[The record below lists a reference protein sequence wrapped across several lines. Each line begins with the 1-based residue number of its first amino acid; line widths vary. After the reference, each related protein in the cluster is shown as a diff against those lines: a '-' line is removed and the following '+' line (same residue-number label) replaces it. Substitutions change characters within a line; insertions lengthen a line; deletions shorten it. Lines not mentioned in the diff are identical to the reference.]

1 MALKFLNDGYFAG
14 EVGIGTAS
22 PITKFQITATNASSP
37 TANIFLD
44 IDGSNVPGMGGQII
58 FGASTSANLAA
69 YIARI
74 QGVRS
79 ALDNGS
85 SDLHF
90 QTTHVAAGTGP
101 STKMTILS
109 DGKVGIGTTGPTAS
123 LHVLGNVVFDSYSLT
138 DPAPLSR
145 TAYPAAQMFTH
156 YSEAN
161 GVSIIGGQAAYNGC
175 GLTIGEET
183 TASSNF
189 KFIRGVSD
197 TNGGSNAAE
206 EFWVNGIGGAYFAGN
221 VGIGTASPDSQ
232 LEVYYE
238 PAGSTGAQIKLGS
251 GDVGYETTITNYRR
265 TTDSTFE
272 IASYD
277 DTILGYNRSTDKT
290 WLGIGSDV
298 GIGTTSPSYKLHSTG
313 TIGIAGN
320 TLNNAIRLSINEST
334 TFPGS
339 NSSDTRL
346 LNFVGGNGG
355 SDTEI
360 GGVRWLNRDG
370 NSGNYQYHAAGIT
383 SHNANAINSGDLR
396 FFVSNNASADSST
409 GVTEAMRVSYEGNVG
424 IGTTDP
430 SQKLTIRDDSTAV
443 YSTGDADTNTGDL
456 VLQNNDETD
465 DNFNRISFQSNSG
478 NNQTGDLLDAARIT
492 AIYPDHAGA
501 NPSGELAFETKADA
515 GGMAEAMRIDRD
527 GKVGIGTNNPSRL
540 LSISSN
546 DAATTPQLLIT
557 QNGSGDA
564 VIGFNRPGHQGWAMG
579 IDSSLNNNFEI
590 HNSSGGV
597 DSSSQFAITPTG
609 NVGIGT
615 ISPLEELDV
624 RSTSFSTVAVSTDR
638 NTATENIGSF
648 AFYGQNDATTPGRL
662 LYTRIMS
669 SMPSVTDGAESGDIY
684 FQQIDNGTV
693 GETVRIL
700 SSGNVGIGTNNPA
713 APLQVGSI
721 TATTQSQVTGEV
733 QIVGSNY
740 DISDTQM
747 GTLNLT
753 STSRRSS
760 APFNQGYGPSI
771 TFSQNG
777 SGYVNGWEKVIGG
790 IKTEIRDAANLDYAS
805 DMKFYTHNN
814 TALEEQMRIDA
825 NGNVGINTSGLTAG
839 APDLLTISGDAKYIA
854 HYDGTNYAFK
864 LGADSSGDGNFQ
876 LYSSDSTVRVKLY
889 GELNAANYINNN
901 GNFGIGD
908 SSPLARLHV
917 REEDTLGIKT
927 VYGSAIIEATDAQL
941 DLLSTSSGTWG
952 SAINFVESNGVDA
965 NTDVW
970 SIARQT
976 TGGNG
981 DSRLSF
987 NFGTVNQHQNT
998 AQVIFASDG
1007 TVTSNHGTVSSD
1019 SASTLTTKS
1028 YVDSLITGAT
1038 IYRGTWNPDASLNS
1052 GYGAPDLS
1060 GVTQTS
1066 GYYYICSADG
1076 AAYPNGTTGTP
1087 AVPCEPDSWSTGD
1100 WVIWN
1105 DDVADCAGTGTGAWQ
1120 KIDNSSVLSGVGTG
1134 TKIAK
1139 WAGASTITD
1148 SDTLENS
1155 IISDLTTS
1163 IDVDG
1168 GVTADYFRTDET
1180 TTEYSLISRNSA
1192 GNSPLYVQ
1200 SANSDTN
1207 QWIARFSHGSATPN
1221 GGTNVLTVGKD
1232 ISYFNDTKLGIGT
1245 ISPGTINGTAFS
1257 GVGLH
1262 VASTG
1267 IGRTI
1272 TSGATWAEYI
1282 LNDEGADVD
1291 ERAKFMESNQ
1301 GVLSFGSYDDDGTQ
1315 RTALNI
1321 KNNGQV
1327 RTLYNLEV
1335 GDGTK
1340 TGGDNMY
1347 IRMGFGLDVYVNR
1360 EFDFDPQNTSPA
1372 ILLLCAYAPYNNVN
1386 GSVQMDRTSGLRH
1399 SCRADIVIS
1408 AGSGTNPIGVMKAT
1422 GVSGA
1427 GEPSYRLVKFNKVGD
1442 TIVYIGLEI
1451 TNPDLYYENTGAYF
1465 NGRLTSTEESLVAV
1479 VIGTAT
1485 GQAENITAFEENG
1498 IHDFHGDVEIQGN
1511 LAVSGQVDG
1520 DLTIADDL
1528 TVVDQLTVG
1537 GVTTLNDPLNVNVDL
1552 ATAYTTTGFNDVGI
1566 VLRNQ
1571 NTDNVAGM
1579 YSTIV
1584 LTATGWEGTTTGVA
1598 QLNVIQEGS
1607 NLSNGTFT
1615 IKVRDNGSHFEAFRI
1630 KHNGNVGIG
1639 SNDPDYLLDLY
1650 QSTGTN
1656 ASTTGTTMQR
1666 LWNYVG
1672 SDINQQKTF
1681 IDFVFQDDNANEYP
1695 QVRIGAEVGQNGNA
1709 STQTKEG
1716 SGAFVV
1722 YTNNATGDGPGSPTG
1737 LAERFR
1743 VDYAGNVGIG
1753 TASPSRNLQV
1763 KGTANTSIA
1772 ITAPTTGLAQL
1783 ALGDTDDDN
1792 YAQIILDN
1800 STNKL
1805 QIQNGGGGIVS
1816 NRGITLDSSENVGIG
1831 TDSPVSPLTIKSSSV
1846 SSGESAL
1853 TIQANASTNT
1863 IVKLGERSGGR
1874 ARLEMYDS
1882 GVAKIAFYT
1891 DGNHNYINTG
1901 KVAIGTTNP
1910 GAKLHIDGDLII
1922 TDTPQGQGDFLTV
1935 NPVSGKVTSV
1945 SSKDVSFG
1953 EAYINNY
1960 RSRVLDYGGSYF
1972 PTGAAGNVAKHK
1984 SNNLFN
1990 LMSMMLLPGG
2000 VFSGK
2005 VTAAKPKTGVD
2016 FTWTRTTVA
2025 NYTNEEGVITE
2036 APIATPRIDFANNSN
2051 GEILIEPT
2059 RTNLVPNS
2067 GPGDYGNTPGSTTT
2081 VPGPNG
2087 VYNSAIVPVP
2097 NSNADRYQ
2105 YTIAA
2110 NTHSDGDV
2118 FTYSWYRRRVSTP
2131 VQDVFVGDL
2140 NVSGL
2145 LNCTLTGAT
2154 AQIESNI
2161 SGFDRFA
2168 CQITL
2173 GQGNT
2178 DATVRGYFGA
2188 LIGIGNSS
2196 IAYFGQQLELGDFAT
2211 TLINTT
2217 GSAVTRDNDYMVV
2230 NNLSDTIFEGMVGQG
2245 GMYMDFDYKREG
2257 DSDGLRFHDEN
2268 NVTPRVYLYQG
2279 STGIS
2284 DSWSAGAFTLNQTS
2298 GNKIGYMFT
2307 STTSAV
2313 YCANGA
2319 NVVTSSPTA
2328 AQALDTPLDTLYIDG
2343 NQNLVRIRELSM
2355 FTQMTSAQLVTLTTL

>member
-1 MALKFLNDGYFAG
+1 MALRFLNSGYFA
-14 EVGIGTAS
+14 
-22 PITKFQITATNASSP
+22 
-37 TANIFLD
+37 
-44 IDGSNVPGMGGQII
+44 
-58 FGASTSANLAA
+58 
-69 YIARI
+69 
-74 QGVRS
+74 
-79 ALDNGS
+79 
-85 SDLHF
+85 
-90 QTTHVAAGTGP
+90 
-101 STKMTILS
+101 
-109 DGKVGIGTTGPTAS
+109 GKVGIGTDNPTSSLTISSSAGGDHTWDESGILIQNLSTTTGESAVVFKNSGTGGTGSNYWFTGLNQSNIYKLAYGTNFENGYALFELDTLGALKLNAYDSTNNTGTPTYLLGTDAS
-123 LHVLGNVVFDSYSLT
+123 GNVVKTQNIPGSDVGPYVTINTAQTITSIKTFSVNQLFSNNTELRWLDSDST
-138 DPAPLSR
+138 ER
-145 TAYPAAQMFTH
+145 TVLELDSNDDLYVGKSGGGNL
-156 YSEAN
+156 YIVN
-161 GVSIIGGQAAYNGC
+161 GTGY
-175 GLTIGEET
+175 T
-183 TASSNF
+183 TAVT
-189 KFIRGVSD
+189 ID
-197 TNGGSNAAE
+197 ETQ
-206 EFWVNGIGGAYFAGN
+206 N
-221 VGIGTASPDSQ
+221 VGIGTDDPD
-232 LEVYYE
+232 
-238 PAGSTGAQIKLGS
+238 AKLHIA
-251 GDVGYETTITNYRR
+251 DTNKAINTEGNLFVA
-265 TTDSTFE
+265 TTDDYEIDKGGQISLGGVWHSTPLTTEFAA
-272 IASYD
+272 IAGRKQTSANGNAG
-277 DTILGYNRSTDKT
+277 GYLQLSTSNSSGGNLTEKMRIDSSGK
-290 WLGIGSDV
+290 V
-298 GIGTTSPSYKLHSTG
+298 GIGT
-313 TIGIAGN
+313 
-320 TLNNAIRLSINEST
+320 E
-334 TFPGS
+334 
-339 NSSDTRL
+339 
-346 LNFVGGNGG
+346 
-355 SDTEI
+355 
-360 GGVRWLNRDG
+360 
-370 NSGNYQYHAAGIT
+370 
-383 SHNANAINSGDLR
+383 
-396 FFVSNNASADSST
+396 
-409 GVTEAMRVSYEGNVG
+409 
-424 IGTTDP
+424 DP
-430 SQKLTIRDDSTAV
+430 SQKLTIRDDSTNT
-443 YSTGDADTNTGDL
+443 YSTGDAGTNTGDL
-456 VLQNNDETD
+456 VLQNNEETD
-465 DNFNRISFQSNSG
+465 NNFNRISFQSNSD

-492 AIYPDHAGA
+492 AIYPDHAGG
-501 NPSGELAFETKADA
+501 NPSGELAFETKPDA
-515 GGMAEAMRIDRD
+515 GYMAEAMRIDRD
-527 GKVGIGTNNPSRL
+527 GKVGIGTDSPNRNLHVYGQFALSNADNSGSFLMIPSASTNKIYSREADNTTSANA
-540 LSISSN
+540 LSI
-546 DAATTPQLLIT
+546 
-557 QNGSGDA
+557 
-564 VIGFNRPGHQGWAMG
+564 VM
-579 IDSSLNNNFEI
+579 DSSEVF
-590 HNSSGGV
+590 H
-597 DSSSQFAITPTG
+597 ITTG
-609 NVGIGT
+609 QRVGIRNT
-615 ISPLEELDV
+615 SPLEELDV

-648 AFYGQNDATTPGRL
+648 AFYGQNDATTPERL

-669 SMPSVTDGAESGDIY
+669 SMPSVTDGAESGDIF

-825 NGNVGINTSGLTAG
+825 DGNVGINTSGLADG

-876 LYSSDSTVRVKLY
+876 LYNSSGDVRVKLY
-889 GELNAANYINNN
+889 GELNAANYINNG
-901 GNFGIGD
+901 GNFGIGENA
-908 SSPLARLHV
+908 PLAKLHV

-952 SAINFVESNGVDA
+952 SAINFVESDGVDA

-976 TGGNG
+976 TGGAG

-1007 TVTSNHGTVSSD
+1007 KVTSSHSTITSD
-1019 SASTLTTKS
+1019 GASTLTTKG
-1028 YVDSLITGAT
+1028 YVDGLITGAT
-1038 IYRGTWNPDASLNS
+1038 IYRGTWDPDVSLNS
-1052 GYGAPDLS
+1052 GYGNPDLS

-1066 GYYYICSADG
+1066 GYYYICSAAG
-1076 AAYPNGTTGTP
+1076 TAEPNGTG
-1087 AVPCEPDSWSTGD
+1087 VEPNSWETGD

-1105 DDVADCAGTGTGAWQ
+1105 DDIGTAGEWQ

-1139 WAGASTITD
+1139 WAGASTVTD

-1155 IISDLTTS
+1155 IISDLSTS

-1180 TTEYSLISRNSA
+1180 TTEYSLISRDSA
-1192 GNSPLYVQ
+1192 GNASLYVQ
-1200 SANSDTN
+1200 HSSDSVS
-1207 QWIARFSHGSATPN
+1207 QPLARFSYGATN
-1221 GGTNVLTVGKD
+1221 AGGGNTVLQLSKD
-1232 ISYFNDTKLGIGT
+1232 NTHFLNTKVGIGT
-1245 ISPGTINGTAFS
+1245 ASPGTINGTTFTD
-1257 GVGLH
+1257 VGLH

-1267 IGRTI
+1267 MGRTI

-1315 RTALNI
+1315 RTALLI

-1347 IRMGFGLDVYVNR
+1347 IRMGQGLDVYVNR
-1360 EFDFDPQNTSPA
+1360 EFDFDPQNATPA

-1408 AGSGTNPIGVMKAT
+1408 SGSGTNPVGVMKAT

-1451 TNPDLYYENTGAYF
+1451 TNPDGYYENTGAYF
-1465 NGRLTSTEESLVAV
+1465 NGRLTSTEQSLVSV
-1479 VIGTAT
+1479 TIGTST
-1485 GQAENITAFEENG
+1485 GEAENITAFEENG

-1552 ATAYTTTGFNDVGI
+1552 ATAYSTTGFNDVGI

-1571 NTDNVAGM
+1571 NTDNVTGM

-1584 LTATGWEGTTTGVA
+1584 LAATGWEGSSTGVV
-1598 QLNVIQEGS
+1598 QLNGIQEGS

-1615 IKVRDNGSHFEAFRI
+1615 IKVREDGTHYEAFRI
-1630 KHNGNVGIG
+1630 KYNGNVGIG
-1639 SNDPDYLLDLY
+1639 TDDPQTKLHVVGPNENASAATLRIGGPSNGVGNNVSRLELAENTTNSNADMSYGFSFTADGNSTNNLLIKSHNNNIAGTTAVAIRRSDGNVGIGNNDPNYLLDLY
-1650 QSTGTN
+1650 KSTGTS
-1656 ASTTGTTMQR
+1656 ASTTGTTLQR

-1672 SDINQQKTF
+1672 TDIKQQKTF
-1681 IDFVFQDDNANEYP
+1681 IDFVFQDNNTNEYP
-1695 QVRIGAEVGQNGNA
+1695 QVRIGAEVGQNGDAN
-1709 STQTKEG
+1709 SQEKEG

-1722 YTNNATGDGPGSPTG
+1722 YTNNATGVGPGTPTD
-1737 LAERFR
+1737 LVERFR
-1743 VDYAGNVGIG
+1743 VDYEGKVGIG
-1753 TASPSRNLQV
+1753 TADPNRNLQV
-1763 KGTANTSIA
+1763 KGTGNTAIA
-1772 ITAPTTGLAQL
+1772 ITSPTSSLAQL

-1792 YAQIILDN
+1792 YAQILLDN
-1800 STNKL
+1800 SSNKL
-1805 QIQNGGGGIVS
+1805 QIQNGGGGTIS
-1816 NRGITLDSSENVGIG
+1816 NRGITLDSSEKVGIG
-1831 TDSPVSPLTIKSSSV
+1831 TDSPVSPLTVKSNSV
-1846 SSGESAL
+1846 SSGESGIV
-1853 TIQANASTNT
+1853 IQAKDNTNS
-1863 IVKLGERSGGR
+1863 IIKLGERANQGG
-1874 ARLEMYDS
+1874 RLEMLDAN
-1882 GVAKIAFYT
+1882 VTKIALFT
-1891 DGNHNYINTG
+1891 DGTDNYINAG
-1901 KVAIGTTNP
+1901 KLGIGTTVP
-1910 GAKLHIDGDLII
+1910 SAKLHVDGDLIV

-1960 RSRVLDYGGSYF
+1960 RSRVLDYGGTYF

-1984 SNNLFN
+1984 TNNLFN
-1990 LMSMMLLPGG
+1990 LISMMLLPGG

-2005 VTAAKPKTGVD
+2005 ITAAKPKTGVD

-2067 GPGDYGNTPGSTTT
+2067 GPGDYGNGPGSSTT

-2087 VYNSAIVPVP
+2087 VYDSAIVPVP
-2097 NSNADRYQ
+2097 NANADRYQ
-2105 YTIAA
+2105 YAIAA

-2131 VQDVFVGDL
+2131 FDTQYTGDL
-2140 NVSGL
+2140 NIQGL
-2145 LNCTLTGAT
+2145 VNCTLTGAT
-2154 AQIESNI
+2154 TQIESNI

-2168 CQITL
+2168 CQITITL
-2173 GQGNT
+2173 GNT
-2178 DATVRGYFGA
+2178 EALVRGYFGQ

-2196 IAYFGQQLELGDFAT
+2196 VAYFGQQLELGDFAT

-2230 NNLSDTIFEGMVGQG
+2230 NNLSDTIFKGMVGQG

-2257 DSDGLRFHDEN
+2257 DADGLRFHDEN
-2268 NVTPRVYLYQG
+2268 NITPRVYLYQG
-2279 STGIS
+2279 FTGIS

>member
-1 MALKFLNDGYFAG
+1 MALKFLNKGYFA
-14 EVGIGTAS
+14 
-22 PITKFQITATNASSP
+22 
-37 TANIFLD
+37 
-44 IDGSNVPGMGGQII
+44 
-58 FGASTSANLAA
+58 
-69 YIARI
+69 
-74 QGVRS
+74 
-79 ALDNGS
+79 
-85 SDLHF
+85 
-90 QTTHVAAGTGP
+90 
-101 STKMTILS
+101 
-109 DGKVGIGTTGPTAS
+109 GKVGIGTDNPTSRLTISSSTGGDHTWDESGILIQNLSTTTGESAVVFKNSGTAGTGTNYWFSGLNQSNIYRLAYGPNFENGYTFFQLSSLGALTLDAYDSTNNTGTPTYLLGTDAS
-123 LHVLGNVVFDSYSLT
+123 GNVVKTLSSTAPGSLWLANGNNIYNTNSANVGIGTETPGNKLAVQSSFTNSASDSFVEINSGHEASGGSDLTGEAGILFKQAGSGNILRDAGSIVSGRESNYSTTNTGDSY
-138 DPAPLSR
+138 LSIN
-145 TAYPAAQMFTH
+145 TAVNSVNT
-156 YSEAN
+156 E
-161 GVSIIGGQAAYNGC
+161 
-175 GLTIGEET
+175 
-183 TASSNF
+183 
-189 KFIRGVSD
+189 KIRITSG
-197 TNGGSNAAE
+197 
-206 EFWVNGIGGAYFAGN
+206 GN
-221 VGIGTASPDSQ
+221 VGIGTD
-232 LEVYYE
+232 E
-238 PAGSTGAQIKLGS
+238 
-251 GDVGYETTITNYRR
+251 
-265 TTDSTFE
+265 
-272 IASYD
+272 
-277 DTILGYNRSTDKT
+277 
-290 WLGIGSDV
+290 
-298 GIGTTSPSYKLHSTG
+298 
-313 TIGIAGN
+313 
-320 TLNNAIRLSINEST
+320 
-334 TFPGS
+334 
-339 NSSDTRL
+339 
-346 LNFVGGNGG
+346 
-355 SDTEI
+355 
-360 GGVRWLNRDG
+360 
-370 NSGNYQYHAAGIT
+370 
-383 SHNANAINSGDLR
+383 
-396 FFVSNNASADSST
+396 
-409 GVTEAMRVSYEGNVG
+409 
-424 IGTTDP
+424 P
-430 SQKLTIRDDSTAV
+430 SQKLTIRDDSATV
-443 YSTGDADTNTGDL
+443 YSTGDAGTNTGDF
-456 VLQNNDETD
+456 VLQNNNETN
-465 DNFNRISFQSNSG
+465 DNFNRISFQSNSD

-492 AIYPDHAGA
+492 AIYPDHAGG

-515 GGMAEAMRIDRD
+515 GSMAEAMRIDRD
-527 GKVGIGTNNPSRL
+527 GKVGIGTDSP
-540 LSISSN
+540 
-546 DAATTPQLLIT
+546 
-557 QNGSGDA
+557 
-564 VIGFNRPGHQGWAMG
+564 NRTLHVYG
-579 IDSSLNNNFEI
+579 
-590 HNSSGGV
+590 
-597 DSSSQFAITPTG
+597 QFALSNADNSGSFLMIPSASTNKIYSRAADNTTSANALSVVMNSTEVFHITTG
-609 NVGIGT
+609 SRVGIRNT
-615 ISPLEELDV
+615 DPLEELDV

-648 AFYGQNDATTPGRL
+648 AFYGQNDATTPERL

-721 TATTQSQVTGEV
+721 TATTQGQVTGEV
-733 QIVGSNY
+733 QIVGPNY

-760 APFNQGYGPSI
+760 DPFNQGYGPSI

-777 SGYVNGWEKVIGG
+777 SGYVNGYEKVIGG
-790 IKTEIRDAANLDYAS
+790 IKTELRDAANLDYAS

-814 TALEEQMRIDA
+814 AALSERMKIDA
-825 NGNVGINTSGLTAG
+825 GGKVGINTSGLADG
-839 APDLLTISGDAKYIA
+839 LPDLLTISGDAKYIA

-876 LYSSDSTVRVKLY
+876 LYDSSGNVKVKLY
-889 GELNAANYINNN
+889 GELNASNYINNG
-901 GNFGIGD
+901 GNFGIGETV
-908 SSPLARLHV
+908 PLAKLHV
-917 REEDTLGIKT
+917 KTGDTLGIKT
-927 VYGSAIIEATDAQL
+927 VYGSAIIEGTDAQL
-941 DLLSTSSGTWG
+941 DLLSASAGTWG
-952 SAINFVESNGVDA
+952 SAINFVESDGVDA

-976 TGGNG
+976 TGGVG

-1007 TVTSNHGTVSSD
+1007 KVTSSHSTITSD
-1019 SASTLTTKS
+1019 DASTLTTKG

-1038 IYRGTWNPDASLNS
+1038 IYRGAWDPSGG
-1052 GYGAPDLS
+1052 GYGSPDLS

-1066 GYYYICSADG
+1066 GYYYICSASG
-1076 AAYPNGTTGTP
+1076 TAEPNGTG
-1087 AVPCEPDSWSTGD
+1087 CEPDSWETGD

-1105 DDVADCAGTGTGAWQ
+1105 DDIVDCAGTGTGGWQ

-1155 IISDLTTS
+1155 IISDLSTS

-1168 GVTADYFRTDET
+1168 GVTANYFQTDT
-1180 TTEYSLISRNSA
+1180 TNTDYSLISRNSA

-1207 QWIARFSHGSATPN
+1207 QWIARFNHGSATAN
-1221 GGTNVLTVGKD
+1221 AGTNVLTVAKD

-1245 ISPGTINGTAFS
+1245 VSPGTINGTAFV

-1347 IRMGFGLDVYVNR
+1347 IRMGQGLDVYVNR
-1360 EFDFDPQNTSPA
+1360 EFDYDPQNVTPA

-1408 AGSGTNPIGVMKAT
+1408 SGSGTNPVGVMKAT
-1422 GVSGA
+1422 GVAGG

-1442 TIVYIGLEI
+1442 TIVYVGLEI
-1451 TNPDLYYENTGAYF
+1451 TNPDGYYENTGAYF

-1479 VIGTAT
+1479 TIGTST
-1485 GQAENITAFEENG
+1485 GQAENITSFEENG
-1498 IHDFHGDVEIQGN
+1498 IHDFHGDVEIEGN

-1528 TVVDQLTVG
+1528 TVGDQLTVG

-1571 NTDNVAGM
+1571 NTDNVTGM

-1584 LTATGWEGTTTGVA
+1584 LTATGWEGQSTGVA
-1598 QLNVIQEGS
+1598 QLNVIQEGT

-1630 KHNGNVGIG
+1630 KYNGNVGIG
-1639 SNDPDYLLDLY
+1639 SNDP
-1650 QSTGTN
+1650 TGKLTI
-1656 ASTTGTTMQR
+1656 ADTAFTTAYDSIKGLFFDNSNTTSGDENFGTGIEFGK
-1666 LWNYVG
+1666 L
-1672 SDINQQKTF
+1672 
-1681 IDFVFQDDNANEYP
+1681 
-1695 QVRIGAEVGQNGNA
+1695 
-1709 STQTKEG
+1709 G
-1716 SGAFVV
+1716 SGGNLYKKAAIVPVQSGADSDQMGISFFVA
-1722 YTNNATGDGPGSPTG
+1722 NSATQASPIIE
-1737 LAERFR
+1737 AMR
-1743 VDYAGNVGIG
+1743 VDYGGNVGIG
-1753 TASPSRNLQV
+1753 VTEPSSKLTIETNPGDGTIELLAVNAATTKNKIIFSEAILGDESFFIEHDGAGSGADNLLKIHGDGSGGTAS
-1763 KGTANTSIA
+1763 
-1772 ITAPTTGLAQL
+1772 
-1783 ALGDTDDDN
+1783 
-1792 YAQIILDN
+1792 
-1800 STNKL
+1800 
-1805 QIQNGGGGIVS
+1805 
-1816 NRGITLDSSENVGIG
+1816 GITIRRDGRVGVGTDAPGYKLSVNGDIQIPQNEYIYFDNTAHYIRRGSSDVELQGFNGLNLRTNGSSRLYINQTGNVGIG
-1831 TDSPVSPLTIKSSSV
+1831 VTAPT
-1846 SSGESAL
+1846 
-1853 TIQANASTNT
+1853 
-1863 IVKLGERSGGR
+1863 
-1874 ARLEMYDS
+1874 
-1882 GVAKIAFYT
+1882 
-1891 DGNHNYINTG
+1891 
-1901 KVAIGTTNP
+1901 
-1910 GAKLHIDGDLII
+1910 AKLHVDGDLIV
-1922 TDTPQGQGDFLTV
+1922 TNTPQGQGDFLTV
-1935 NPVSGKVTSV
+1935 NPISGKVTTV
-1945 SSKDVSFG
+1945 SSQDVSFG
-1953 EAYINNY
+1953 EAYISNY
-1960 RSRVLDYGGSYF
+1960 RSRVLDYGGTYF

-1984 SNNLFN
+1984 TNNLFN

-2005 VTAAKPKTGVD
+2005 ITAAKPKTGVD

-2036 APIATPRIDFANNSN
+2036 APIATPRIDYANNSN

-2067 GPGDYGNTPGSTTT
+2067 GPGDYGNSPGSATT

-2087 VYNSAIVPVP
+2087 VYDSAIVPVP
-2097 NSNADRYQ
+2097 NADADRYQ
-2105 YTIAA
+2105 YAIAA

-2118 FTYSWYRRRVSTP
+2118 FMYSWYRRRLSTP
-2131 VQDVFVGDL
+2131 FDTQYTGDL
-2140 NVSGL
+2140 NIQGL
-2145 LNCTLTGAT
+2145 VNCTLTGAT
-2154 AQIESNI
+2154 TQIESNI

-2168 CQITL
+2168 CEITL
-2173 GQGNT
+2173 TLGNT
-2178 DATVRGYFGA
+2178 EALVRGYFGQ
-2188 LIGIGNSS
+2188 LIGVGNSS
-2196 IAYFGQQLELGDFAT
+2196 VAYFGQQLELGDFAT

-2217 GSAVTRDNDYMVV
+2217 GSAATRDNDYMIV
-2230 NNLSDTIFEGMVGQG
+2230 NNLSDTIFKGMVGQG

-2257 DSDGLRFHDEN
+2257 GADGLRFYDEN
-2268 NVTPRVYLYQG
+2268 NITPRVFLYQG
-2279 STGIS
+2279 VTGLS
-2284 DSWSAGAFTLNQTS
+2284 DTWNSGNFTLNQTS

-2313 YCANGA
+2313 YCANGS
-2319 NVVTSSPTA
+2319 NVATSGPTA

-2343 NQNLVRIRELSM
+2343 NQNLIRIRELSM
-2355 FTQMTSAQLVTLTTL
+2355 FTQMTSAQLVTLTSL